1 MIATPEPPSIV
12 GTDGHILLMS
22 CDQFVRTICNG
33 NACFVC
39 GVDPEE
45 ADFND
50 EHIVPRWILRRF
62 GLFEQKITLPTG
74 ERRKYG
80 GYRVQCCS
88 KCNALLGDQVETPIS
103 QLLLGTYK
111 EVSRRLKEPRSE
123 ELLFTW
129 LSLLFLKI
137 HLKDGKVPVHKD
149 RRRGSNVIGDAYEW
163 SVLHHIHAV
172 ARSTYTGAHLLP
184 GVVGSVCLYEIQT
197 GIDRERYDYVNF
209 TNEHTLAVQVG
220 NIGIVAVL
228 TDAGAARVAWLE
240 RLACIDGPLSNLQLR
255 EVAAMLAVANAN
267 LLDRPVF
274 GTFSAEGQRPAIF
287 CQPPSGRLGP
297 YDPEEF
303 GHALLF
309 AVQQYVAER
318 LIEVD
323 GVREPSEVA
332 TKICS
337 GRVSL
342 LFDEAGSLR
351 RLSPKE

>member
-1 MIATPEPPSIV
+1 M
-12 GTDGHILLMS
+12 
-22 CDQFVRTICNG
+22 
-33 NACFVC
+33 
-39 GVDPEE
+39 
-45 ADFND
+45 
-50 EHIVPRWILRRF
+50 
-62 GLFEQKITLPTG
+62 
-74 ERRKYG
+74 
-80 GYRVQCCS
+80 
-88 KCNALLGDQVETPIS
+88 
-103 QLLLGTYK
+103 
-111 EVSRRLKEPRSE
+111 
-123 ELLFTW
+123 
-129 LSLLFLKI
+129 
-137 HLKDGKVPVHKD
+137 
-149 RRRGSNVIGDAYEW
+149 IGDAYEW

-172 ARSTYTGAHLLP
+172 ARSTYTGAHLLS

-287 CQPPSGRLGP
+287 CHPPSGRLGP

-303 GHALLF
+303 GHAFLF

>member
-1 MIATPEPPSIV
+1 MIATPELPSII
-12 GTDGHILLMS
+12 GTDGRILLMS
-22 CDQFVRTICNG
+22 CDQFVSTICNG

-45 ADFND
+45 TDFND
-50 EHIVPRWILRRF
+50 EHIVPRWVLRRL
-62 GLFEQKITLPTG
+62 GLFDKEITLPTG

-88 KCNALLGDQVETPIS
+88 NCNSLLGDQLETPIS
-103 QLLLGTYK
+103 QLLLGTYE
-111 EVSRRLKEPRSE
+111 EVCHRFEESRNE

-137 HLKDGKVPVHKD
+137 HLKDGKVSVHKD
-149 RRRGSNVIGDAYEW
+149 RRRGSGVIGDAYEW
-163 SVLHHIHAV
+163 EVLHHIHAV
-172 ARSTYTGAHLLP
+172 ARSPYTGAHLLP
-184 GVVGSVCLYEIQT
+184 GVVGSICIFEVRARA
-197 GIDRERYDYVNF
+197 DREQYDYVNF

-220 NIGIVAVL
+220 NIGIAAVL
-228 TDAGAARVAWLE
+228 TDAGAARVAWSE
-240 RLACIDGPLSNLQLR
+240 RLAAIDGPLNNLQLR

-267 LLDRPVF
+267 LVDRPLF
-274 GTFSAEGQRPAIF
+274 GTLSAGGQWPAIF

-318 LIEVD
+318 FIEVD
-323 GVREPSEVA
+323 GLREPSDVA
-332 TKICS
+332 KMICS
-337 GRVSL
+337 GRVSF
-342 LFDEAGSLR
+342 LFDEAGRLR
-351 RLSPKE
+351 RPSTEG